1 MNGIGEKLLRVL
13 ETYAGTRKIAA
24 SEAEKM
30 AAMARLKIH
39 GTTILALKFKEG
51 VIMAADRRCVAGEK
65 IFSDKEIKIEETGSL
80 SCIAGAGYVSD
91 CQWLVKVLK
100 QGFLPE
106 LEKFWELDEIFVDG
120 QANLID
126 FIMENV
132 FLLTWPILAGFDP
145 FENNGRIF
153 MFEPGGMLFKP
164 DDYAAYGSG
173 EDYALTVL
181 DKEWSYDC
189 SETKGIMIAI
199 EALLA
204 SGKKDKNTSDSLLH
218 PPLIKIIT
226 SCGIKDFPTEKFFK
240 IALKERVKEEARKGI
255 KVGLGT
261 FIVGQFLQNLAKELE
276 KK

>member
-100 QGFLPE
+100 Q
-106 LEKFWELDEIFVDG
+106 
-120 QANLID
+120 
-126 FIMENV
+126 
-132 FLLTWPILAGFDP
+132 
-145 FENNGRIF
+145 
-153 MFEPGGMLFKP
+153 
-164 DDYAAYGSG
+164 
-173 EDYALTVL
+173 
-181 DKEWSYDC
+181 
-189 SETKGIMIAI
+189 
-199 EALLA
+199 
-204 SGKKDKNTSDSLLH
+204 
-218 PPLIKIIT
+218 
-226 SCGIKDFPTEKFFK
+226 
-240 IALKERVKEEARKGI
+240 
-255 KVGLGT
+255 
-261 FIVGQFLQNLAKELE
+261 
-276 KK
+276 